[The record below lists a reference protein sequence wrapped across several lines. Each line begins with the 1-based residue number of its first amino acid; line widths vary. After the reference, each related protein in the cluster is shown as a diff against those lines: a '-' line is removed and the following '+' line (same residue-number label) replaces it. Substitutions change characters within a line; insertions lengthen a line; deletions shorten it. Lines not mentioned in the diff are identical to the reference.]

1 MEQEKNRKKK
11 KIIII
16 TIVFLLVLLIATYA
30 VYCYYVKDSK
40 PNVSKEEL
48 FASMANHDLK
58 FFAENDL
65 YLKIADKLANQPYTS
80 DANFTLSN
88 TMENNMFSDLDLS
101 KFEFSYHVTNN
112 QLQSKKYMQF
122 VTKYASNHLLTLD
135 FIHNQTKF
143 AVKSDEIVNRYVG
156 LESKN
161 LPNIT
166 SKLWNTQVDFV
177 ALKKLNHFM
186 AQREM
191 VDFSTLSKAKEMAD
205 YGEIFKKN
213 VNAEHISK
221 KDNVVITFDQD
232 QVETTEYTISMAPN
246 EVNQLLQEISQKIE
260 NDQTILPELVV
271 TNIQNFEEDS
281 EILEYHDNDS
291 EPREQMM
298 QTPAEQSNFESSLPI
313 WSINSMAE
321 NTTMTPE
328 NTTNTAP
335 AQNTIN
341 TAPTNTVTENTTNSV
356 ENTVVDE
363 NRQDSPTIEETPTN
377 TNQETPTENE
387 STQLETQPQPDQ
399 TTNETEPLEDE
410 NLRPQGFIQVNEN
423 SENAENFEEAQDFVV
438 GENWEETLQNIVKL
452 SNKIDWKTYLLTGAK
467 VNFSQDEL
475 VASLQE
481 MLMKEIKEN
490 HSLVIKAY
498 TSEDKLVKLK
508 FEVPEMPKSLDIEIV
523 SRNEQEKYL
532 NFTLLNGQTSEAN
545 GYKISFYKKVTDANV
560 KNTLDIHKINKSKII
575 QKTSLNMEIR
585 GTINSKKYTTDMSF
599 QHSNNAGELKVNADA
614 TLNFDARVDVED
626 LNEENCLLLDTL
638 SEEDLALVNQQIKEK
653 TVQVLREKNK
663 NLNFIDTNHSS
674 LIVQQTGP
682 QENPEQ
688 NEEAK
693 NAARQALIDTVKNK
707 MREFLDAGSQL
718 KLQDLEGLE
727 IPDYAVEV
735 SISENLALI
744 TVNGFRFTIDAD
756 FNLSDS

>member
-1 MEQEKNRKKK
+1 MEQEKNRNKK
-11 KIIII
+11 KIIIVA
-16 TIVFLLVLLIATYA
+16 IVFLLVLLIATYT
-30 VYCYYVKDSK
+30 VYCYYVKGPK

-48 FASMANHDLK
+48 FASIANHDLK

-65 YLKIADKLANQPYTS
+65 YVKIADKLANQPYVS
-80 DANFTLSN
+80 DANITLSN

-112 QLQSKKYMQF
+112 QPQSKKYVQF

-135 FIHNQTKF
+135 FIHNQTQF
-143 AVKSDEIVNRYVG
+143 AAKSDEIVNRYVG

-186 AQREM
+186 TQREM
-191 VDFSTLSKAKEMAD
+191 VDFSTISKSKEMTD

-213 VNAEHISK
+213 VNAEQISK
-221 KDNVVITFDQD
+221 KENVVITFDSE
-232 QVETTEYTISMAPN
+232 QVKTTEYTISMAPN
-246 EVNQLLQEISQKIE
+246 EANQLLQEISQKIE
-260 NDQTILPELVV
+260 NDQTTLPELVV

-291 EPREQMM
+291 EPREQTT

-313 WSINSMAE
+313 WSINSTTE
-321 NTTMTPE
+321 NTTITPE
-328 NTTNTAP
+328 NTVNTVP
-335 AQNTIN
+335 VQNTTN
-341 TAPTNTVTENTTNSV
+341 STAQNTVTENTTNSV
-356 ENTVVDE
+356 ENTVVEE
-363 NRQDSPTIEETPTN
+363 NRQETPPAEEMPTD

-387 STQLETQPQPDQ
+387 ITQPEAQPEQ
-399 TTNETEPLEDE
+399 TTNETVPLEDE

-423 SENAENFEEAQDFVV
+423 TENAENDEETQDFVV

-452 SNKIDWKTYLLTGAK
+452 SNQIDWKTYLLTGAK
-467 VNFSQDEL
+467 ANFSQDEL

-481 MLMKEIKEN
+481 MLTKEIKEN

-498 TSEDKLVKLK
+498 TSEDKLVKLN
-508 FEVPEMPKSLDIEIV
+508 FQVPEVPKSLDVEIV
-523 SRNEQEKYL
+523 SRNDQEKYL
-532 NFTLLNGQTSEAN
+532 NLTLLKGQTSEAN
-545 GYKISFYKKVTDANV
+545 GYKISLYKKVADANV
-560 KNTLDIHKINKSKII
+560 KNTMDIHKVSKSKII

-585 GTINSKKYTTDMSF
+585 GTVHSKKYTADMSF
-599 QHSNNAGELKVNADA
+599 QHSDNAGEIKVNADA
-614 TLNFDARVDVED
+614 TLNFDASVDVED
-626 LNEENCLLLDTL
+626 LNGENCLLLDTL
-638 SEEDLALVNQQIKEK
+638 SEEELALVNQQIKEK

-663 NLNFIDTNHSS
+663 NLNFIDTNHSN
-674 LIVQQTGP
+674 LIVQQTGT
-682 QENPEQ
+682 QENPAQ

-693 NAARQALIDTVKNK
+693 NVARQALIDTVKNK